1 MGEKLKEIEKAMR
14 LIISGV
20 YVVTTRLNSKL
31 NGLTVAWLSRASFS
45 PPLISVSIGKTR
57 YTHDL
62 ILKSR
67 VLAVNIL
74 AEGQEDLARHFGF
87 QSGKKVDKFA
97 GLSYREAITGS
108 PILEG
113 VAAYLD
119 CRVSGK
125 LEAGDHTI
133 FLAEVVEAEVDELAQ
148 PLIYRREAYF
158 G

>member
-1 MGEKLKEIEKAMR
+1 VKEIEKAMR
-14 LIISGV
+14 LITSGV
-20 YVVTTRLNSKL
+20 YVVTTRWENQL

-45 PPLISVSIGKTR
+45 PPLVSVSIGKTR
-57 YTHDL
+57 FTCEL

-74 AEGQEDLARHFGF
+74 AEGQEELARHFGF
-87 QSGKKVDKFA
+87 KSGRKVNKFE
-97 GLSYREAITGS
+97 GLSYHQAVTGS
-108 PILEG
+108 PILQG

-119 CRVSGK
+119 GRVVG
-125 LEAGDHTI
+125 EMDAGDHLI
-133 FLAEVVEAEVDELAQ
+133 FLTEVVEAGVKEGLK